1 MSLVSGLKGY
11 QLVILTK
18 LCLLLTHTH
27 MHVLL
32 VRQSGYFGGNTVSD
46 GGKSGELSDDAFMAY
61 SARNKRAVEL
71 KM

>member
-1 MSLVSGLKGY
+1 
-11 QLVILTK
+11 
-18 LCLLLTHTH
+18 

-46 GGKSGELSDDAFMAY
+46 GGKSDELSDDAFMAY